1 MGEDNNPDRLLSEP
15 PEFPDQQ
22 RERTGS
28 MSLGAAP
35 NANGDD
41 VSPINGDSTTTVTLP
56 PQVQADPNAKAV
68 QAVINSEIGVSTLLN
83 RLKQSIA
90 SAKVRNDQ
98 LALAD
103 QANINATGICSF
115 SQKAICL
122 GGGTF
127 EWPQEALQ
135 SYSRERSKARA
146 SPWLIPTGIRG
157 NHQYTRAHGR

>member
-41 VSPINGDSTTTVTLP
+41 VSPINGDSTATVTLAAP
-56 PQVQADPNAKAV
+56 PPVQADPNAKAV

-83 RLKQSIA
+83 RLKQSVA

-98 LALAD
+98 VTLAD
-103 QANINATGICSF
+103 QANIIATGICAF
-115 SQKAICL
+115 SQKAIGL

-135 SYSRERSKARA
+135 SYSGEHSKARA
-146 SPWLIPTGIRG
+146 SPWLIPTSIRG
-157 NHQYTRAHGR
+157 NHQHP

>member
-56 PQVQADPNAKAV
+56 PQADPNAKAV

-103 QANINATGICSF
+103 QANINATGICAF

-135 SYSRERSKARA
+135 GYIGEHSKARA
-146 SPWLIPTGIRG
+146 SSWFIPTSIRG
-157 NHQYTRAHGR
+157 NHQYP